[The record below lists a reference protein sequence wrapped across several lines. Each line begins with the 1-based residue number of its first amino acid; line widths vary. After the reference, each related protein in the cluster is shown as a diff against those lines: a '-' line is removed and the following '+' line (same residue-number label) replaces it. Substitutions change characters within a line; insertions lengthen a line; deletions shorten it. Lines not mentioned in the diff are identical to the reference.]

1 MSGLA
6 EIDDGT
12 PEMLAGEYVL
22 GTLDAATVSVAD
34 ARIAAEPAFAA
45 EVRAWEARLYP
56 LTLLVPA
63 VAPPA
68 SLWARIE
75 DTVGGAAA
83 VAPVRTMVRAAND
96 NRVAGWWRTVAIGAA
111 AVAAGLA
118 VFIGVRPVPA
128 PLVAV
133 LAPAGSTA
141 AVLVAVAGPG
151 GGLALRP
158 TAAVAVAADKDL
170 ELWALAAGATKPVS
184 LGVFPASG
192 KVAPQDMV
200 AGTQL
205 LVSLEPKGGSP
216 TGSPTGPVVYGGV
229 VQAFR

>member
-6 EIDDGT
+6 DLDDGA

-22 GTLDAATVSVAD
+22 GTLDAAE
-34 ARIAAEPAFAA
+34 ARAAEARMLAEPAFRA

-56 LTLLVPA
+56 LAALVPA

-75 DTVGGAAA
+75 DTTGGTIAAGPA
-83 VAPVRTMVRAAND
+83 QRVTRAAND
-96 NRVAGWWRTVAIGAA
+96 NRVAKWWRSVAMGAT

-118 VFIGVRPVPA
+118 IFIGVRPAPV

-141 AVLVAVAGPG
+141 ALLVAVAGPG
-151 GGLALRP
+151 GGLSLRP

-170 ELWALAAGATKPVS
+170 ELWALPVGATKPAS

-192 KVAPQDMV
+192 KVVTQGVAP
-200 AGTQL
+200 GTQL

-216 TGSPTGPVVYGGV
+216 TGLPTGPVIYGGIL
-229 VQAFR
+229 QAAR

>member
-1 MSGLA
+1 MSGVA
-6 EIDDGT
+6 ETDDVT

-22 GTLDAATVSVAD
+22 GTLDAAGTREAE
-34 ARIAAEPAFAA
+34 ARLAAEPAFAA
-45 EVRAWEARLYP
+45 EVRAWGARLHP
-56 LTLLVPA
+56 LTALVA
-63 VAPPA
+63 EVAPPA
-68 SLWARIE
+68 WLWGRIE
-75 DTVGGAAA
+75 ASTAGGGAR
-83 VAPVRTMVRAAND
+83 PVND
-96 NRVAGWWRTVAIGAA
+96 NRVASWWRAAAIGAT

-118 VFIGVRPVPA
+118 LFIGVRPAPV

-158 TAAVAVAADKDL
+158 TAAVAVAADRDL
-170 ELWALAAGATKPVS
+170 QLWALPAGASRPVS
-184 LGVFPASG
+184 LGVLPASG
-192 KVAPQDMV
+192 EVVKQGVV

-216 TGSPTGPVVYGGV
+216 TGLPTGPVVYGGV
-229 VQAFR
+229 VQVIR